1 MAAQGISGSLLVTL
15 VLRYEQDR
23 NQFLILSKQTVDS
36 SSARLAI
43 AGLRNA
49 GLVEEQVR
57 GVIRLTALGYTK
69 YKNAPL
75 PYTYTDCSAVV
86 PEGAK
91 HGRSVSTLGSYT
103 CLRNLAEVIDP

>member
-1 MAAQGISGSLLVTL
+1 MPVQNIRDGLLVAL

-23 NQFLILSKQTVDS
+23 DQFVILSKHTVDS

-43 AGLRNA
+43 AELRNE

-57 GVIRLTALGYTK
+57 GVIRLTALGYKK

-75 PYTYTDCSAVV
+75 PYADASGTALV
-86 PEGAK
+86 PEGA
-91 HGRSVSTLGSYT
+91 HTDIRVPCSVRT
-103 CLRNLAEVIDP
+103 CSLVISQDSSSR

>member
-43 AGLRNA
+43 AGLRNE

-57 GVIRLTALGYTK
+57 GVIRLTALGYQK
-69 YKNAPL
+69 YRSARL
-75 PYTYTDCSAVV
+75 PFAFA
-86 PEGAK
+86 G
-91 HGRSVSTLGSYT
+91 
-103 CLRNLAEVIDP
+103 